1 MVHTRTAH
9 RRYLALLANLMD
21 KHAALNHTA
30 KELTKHGLAFIAAK
44 NLHK

>member
-1 MVHTRTAH
+1 
-9 RRYLALLANLMD
+9 MD

-30 KELTKHGLAFIAAK
+30 EELVRHGLAFIAAK